1 MSVKEE
7 LFKSVGID
15 TYRKTVSQCVEE
27 LVSKYNQVC
36 EALEYTELERFREE
50 LKRIKKPTN

>member
-1 MSVKEE
+1 MLKEN

-15 TYRKTVSQCVEE
+15 TYRKDVSQCIDE

-36 EALEYTELERFREE
+36 EALEYTEMERFRAE

>member
-1 MSVKEE
+1 MLKDD

-15 TYRKTVSQCVEE
+15 TYRKTTSECVEE
-27 LVSKYNQVC
+27 LVSRYNQVC
-36 EALEYTELERFREE
+36 EALEYTELERFKAE